1 MENIE
6 KGDLITT
13 GKAKSLYSSNEED
26 YLIMHYRD
34 DTSAFDGK
42 KIESL
47 EGKGTINNK
56 FNAFIMEYLEKEG
69 IATHFEKLLSET
81 DSLVKKLEMAPVEC
95 VVRNVAAGSICKR
108 LGLEEGID
116 LNPPTFE
123 FFYKDDELGDPMIN
137 EYHIKSFGWATEEQ
151 VEQMQE
157 KTFLVND
164 ALKRL
169 FSNAGMILVDYKLEF
184 GSFKGELLLGDEFTP
199 DGCRVWD
206 VETREKLDKDRFR
219 QGLGDV
225 VESYHQVADRLG
237 MNIET

>member
-1 MENIE
+1 MENTE
-6 KGDLITT
+6 KGNLITT
-13 GKAKSLYSSNEED
+13 GKAKSLYESSKSE

-47 EGKGTINNK
+47 DGKGTINNK
-56 FNAFIMEYLEKEG
+56 FNAFIMNYLEEEG
-69 IATHFEKLLSET
+69 IPTHFVQLINET
-81 DSLVKKLEMAPVEC
+81 DSLVKRLKMAPVEC

-123 FFYKDDELGDPMIN
+123 FFYKDDDLGDPMIN
-137 EYHIKSFGWATEEQ
+137 EYHIKSFGWATEDQ
-151 VEQMQE
+151 VEQMQVR
-157 KTFLVND
+157 TFEVNK
-164 ALKRL
+164 ALKKL

-184 GSFKGELLLGDEFTP
+184 GDFEGNLLLGDEFTP

-206 VETREKLDKDRFR
+206 VDTREKLDKDRFR

-225 VESYHQVADRLG
+225 VESYQIMAKRLG
-237 MNIET
+237 VI

>member
-1 MENIE
+1 MTNIK
-6 KGDLITT
+6 KGELITT
-13 GKAKSLYSSNEED
+13 GKAKSLYASD
-26 YLIMHYRD
+26 QDDFLIMHYRD

-56 FNAFIMEYLEKEG
+56 FNAFIMEYLESEG
-69 IATHFEKLLSET
+69 IATHFVELLSET
-81 DSLVKKLEMAPVEC
+81 DSLVKRLDMAPVEC

-123 FFYKDDELGDPMIN
+123 FFYKDDDLGDPMIN

-151 VEQMQE
+151 VDQMQI
-157 KTFLVND
+157 KTFEVNT
-164 ALKRL
+164 ALKKL
-169 FSNAGMILVDYKLEF
+169 FSEAGMILVDYKLEF
-184 GSFKGELLLGDEFTP
+184 GDSNGELLLGDEFTP

-225 VESYHQVADRLG
+225 VESYQIMARRLG
-237 MNIET
+237 VI

>member
-6 KGDLITT
+6 KGNLLTT
-13 GKAKSLYSSNEED
+13 GKAKSLYESNNPD
-26 YLIMHYRD
+26 FLVMHYCD

-47 EGKGTINNK
+47 DGKGTINNK
-56 FNAFIMEYLEKEG
+56 FNGFIMEYLENEG
-69 IATHFEKLLSET
+69 IATHFVELINET
-81 DSLVKKLEMAPVEC
+81 DSLVKRLDMAPVEC

-123 FFYKDDELGDPMIN
+123 FFYKDDDLGDPMIN

-151 VEQMQE
+151 VEQMQI
-157 KTFLVND
+157 KTFEVNT
-164 ALKRL
+164 ALKKL
-169 FSNAGMILVDYKLEF
+169 FSNSGMILVDYKLEF
-184 GSFKGELLLGDEFTP
+184 GDYKGELLLGDEFTP

-225 VESYHQVADRLG
+225 VESYQIMAKRLG
-237 MNIET
+237 VI

>member
-1 MENIE
+1 MLE
-6 KGDLITT
+6 KKEILTT
-13 GKAKSLYSSNEED
+13 GKAKSLYATSDPSK
-26 YLIMHYRD
+26 LIMEYRD

-47 EGKGTINNK
+47 EGKGNINNK

-69 IATHFEKLLSET
+69 IATHFEELLSET

-123 FFYKDDELGDPMIN
+123 FFYKDDDLGDPMIN
-137 EYHIKSFGWATEEQ
+137 EYHIKSFGWATTEQ

-157 KTFLVND
+157 KTFQVND
-164 ALKRL
+164 ALKKL
-169 FSNAGMILVDYKLEF
+169 FSDAGMLLVDYKLEF

-206 VETREKLDKDRFR
+206 VKTREKLDKDRFR

-225 VESYHQVADRLG
+225 VESYQVMAKRLG
-237 MNIET
+237 VI